1 MQKDEQMAGET
12 DYTTLALD
20 HNMTL
25 GCQVYSQMILWEWN
39 GITWV
44 PKTFGG
50 LRTEFK
56 FYSKAYEEGPWY
68 NVNIPPFHHTPLYS
82 NHSELLQFPEDAVP
96 LSCPHNPWCT
106 ASSLLRKSSTKT
118 QVKDWFLCDVFL
130 HSLRKWLLPLPYSFL
145 FHTLTQISLTYIY
158 NILQLTV
165 CMFERSGFSSVQF
178 SHPVMSN
185 SLQPH
190 GLQHARPPCQ
200 SPTHG
205 AYSNSCPL
213 SSWGHPTIS
222 SSVVPFSSHLQSFP
236 ASGYFHMSHFFASG
250 SQSIGVS
257 ASASVLPMNPRTDFL

>member
-1 MQKDEQMAGET
+1 MST
-12 DYTTLALD
+12 YPHFTIHPCTLTT
-20 HNMTL
+20 
-25 GCQVYSQMILWEWN
+25 
-39 GITWV
+39 
-44 PKTFGG
+44 
-50 LRTEFK
+50 
-56 FYSKAYEEGPWY
+56 
-68 NVNIPPFHHTPLYS
+68 VNSCSSLKMLCLFHVHTTP
-82 NHSELLQFPEDAVP
+82 DARP
-96 LSCPHNPWCT
+96 
-106 ASSLLRKSSTKT
+106 LLRKSSTKT